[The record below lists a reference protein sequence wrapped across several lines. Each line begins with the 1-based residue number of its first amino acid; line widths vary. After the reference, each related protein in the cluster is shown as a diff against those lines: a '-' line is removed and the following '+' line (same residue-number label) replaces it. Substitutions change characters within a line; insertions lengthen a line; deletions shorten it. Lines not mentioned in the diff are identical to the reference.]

1 MLIVLSSLFAFSIL
15 LLNNLHALKI
25 YANACFLSASLG
37 CIENLIF
44 SSHFCII
51 VDDDE
56 KESEE
61 FTVKEGFIHY
71 GQTVKL
77 VCSNT
82 GLALPRLVSLDRLT
96 CSCAFTCCFQL
107 CIELP
112 FLF

>member
-1 MLIVLSSLFAFSIL
+1 MFLFLRRSLINIIGYF
-15 LLNNLHALKI
+15 
-25 YANACFLSASLG
+25 
-37 CIENLIF
+37 
-44 SSHFCII
+44 I

-82 GLALPRLVSLDRLT
+82 GMALPRLVSRLEFLIY
-96 CSCAFTCCFQL
+96 SYFRHMFL
-107 CIELP
+107 CHLVVI
-112 FLF
+112 

>member
-1 MLIVLSSLFAFSIL
+1 MFVLTT
-15 LLNNLHALKI
+15 
-25 YANACFLSASLG
+25 
-37 CIENLIF
+37 
-44 SSHFCII
+44 

-82 GLALPRLVSLDRLT
+82 GLALPRLVSKSLFINECSLLNLSSRKRLDLSAVDVKTRYVLT
-96 CSCAFTCCFQL
+96 PPRAQVEKAFNKCC
-107 CIELP
+107 I
-112 FLF
+112 